1 MERVTL
7 EELEDLAYK
16 AKAELFRDAEKN
28 VTVAVE
34 SSSFSGAQ
42 IIIKD
47 DGLIWIP
54 EDSDL
59 GSCTEIRVGVV
70 IEDAPSGELVSSVAA
85 VIAIAVD
92 VFGMELDGAHVSLP
106 DELDEDEI
114 IEKTAW
120 LLECGLEAEE

>member
-16 AKAELFRDAEKN
+16 AKAELFRDSLRD

-47 DGLIWIP
+47 DGLVWIP

-59 GSCTEIRVGVV
+59 GSCPEIRVGAV
-70 IEDAPSGELVSSVAA
+70 IEGEPSGELVSSVAA
-85 VIAIAVD
+85 VIAIAAD
-92 VFGMELDGAHVSLP
+92 VFGMELDSDHVSLP
-106 DELDEDEI
+106 DELDDDEI
-114 IEKTAW
+114 IEKTEW
-120 LLECGLEAEE
+120 LLECGLEAGE